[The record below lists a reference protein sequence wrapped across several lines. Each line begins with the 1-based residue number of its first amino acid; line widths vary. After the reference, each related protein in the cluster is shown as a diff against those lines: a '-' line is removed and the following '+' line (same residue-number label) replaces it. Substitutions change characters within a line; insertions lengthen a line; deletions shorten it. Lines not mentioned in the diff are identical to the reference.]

1 MAQSGPANRPVVPA
15 ETPMETATVI
25 RPRMTYQRLFLIPAA
40 FAVLALVSAA
50 CGGGSS
56 SSPTATIAASTA
68 APSPTTAPTTA
79 ASPTSAA
86 ASAALIKVA
95 TTAKGSVLTDSA
107 GFSLY
112 TFDNDKT
119 ATASACTGGCAST
132 WPAVTTTA
140 AAPPSGVAG
149 ATGAFTLFTRDDGT
163 KQVAYNGKPLYRYT
177 PDKAPGD
184 TNGDG
189 VGGVWH
195 LAKP

>member
-1 MAQSGPANRPVVPA
+1 MF
-15 ETPMETATVI
+15 
-25 RPRMTYQRLFLIPAA
+25 YQRLFIVPAVVA
-40 FAVLALVSAA
+40 LLAIVSAA

-68 APSPTTAPTTA
+68 APSPTSA
-79 ASPTSAA
+79 ASPTSVA

-95 TTAKGSVLTDSA
+95 TTAKGSVLTDNA

-119 ATASACTGGCAST
+119 ATSSTCNAGCSST
-132 WPAVTTTA
+132 WPPVTTTA
-140 AAPPSGVAG
+140 AAAPSGITG
-149 ATGAFTLFTRDDGT
+149 ATGAFTVFTRDDGT
-163 KQVAYNGKPLYRYT
+163 KQVAYNGKPLYRYA
-177 PDKAPGD
+177 PDKAAGD
-184 TNGDG
+184 TTGDG